1 MDPGIAGA
9 AARAVTTA
17 LRLHPGWRLGLHRAG
32 VQDRAYGGGVGCLE
46 HLRAV
51 YGPGPG
57 LLLGG
62 GEEEV
67 A

>member
-1 MDPGIAGA
+1 M
-9 AARAVTTA
+9 TTA